1 MVETRL
7 GRKTM
12 PSVKPDD
19 LTAKINSSHITT
31 ETKEILKLFMAM
43 FSTIQLERDNKIKEL
58 DQKVASI
65 QSTNTA
71 LEGEI
76 SEIKETTEHQFSVLR
91 DEITSLKSKIKLQEN
106 THIAHLDSL
115 SVKIDSNEQ
124 YERRDALILS
134 GPLVPEVSNGEDCK
148 QLIQRMFRDHARL
161 NINVSDISIAHRLG
175 KVTRGPDKRNIIF
188 KLCRRDLVQDIF
200 AACKSQ
206 KPAFFVN
213 TSLTP
218 LRNKILYALR
228 LLKRKFPTI
237 VKGCRSTISGEVT
250 VFVAPTGMNGGS
262 LTEGTSTTTAP
273 TSGSNLDA
281 ASETTPRS
289 TSEATTSGG
298 NRRGDRRL
306 IINSKQQLH
315 KFMTDH
321 FNASL
326 ESLNVYW

>member
-1 MVETRL
+1 MALPCVPR
-7 GRKTM
+7 
-12 PSVKPDD
+12 P
-19 LTAKINSSHITT
+19 TT
-31 ETKEILKLFMAM
+31 NH
-43 FSTIQLERDNKIKEL
+43 D
-58 DQKVASI
+58 
-65 QSTNTA
+65 
-71 LEGEI
+71 
-76 SEIKETTEHQFSVLR
+76 KETTEHQFSVLR
-91 DEITSLKSKIKLQEN
+91 DEISSLKSKIKLQEN

-134 GPLVPEVSNGEDCK
+134 GPLVPPVSDGEDCK
-148 QLIQRMFRDHARL
+148 HLIQRLFRDHARL
-161 NINVSDISIAHRLG
+161 NINISDISIAHRLG
-175 KVTRGPDKRNIIF
+175 KITRGPDKRNIIF

-228 LLKRKFPTI
+228 LLKRTFPTT

-250 VFVAPTGMNGGS
+250 VFVAATGANGGTPTGVPTVAN
-262 LTEGTSTTTAP
+262 TSATTAA

-281 ASETTPRS
+281 TTETAQGS
-289 TSEATTSGG
+289 TSEATTGGG

-306 IINSKQQLH
+306 IINSKQQLQ
-315 KFMTDH
+315 KFMSDH
-321 FNASL
+321 LNASL
-326 ESLNVYW
+326 ESLNVDW